1 MSKMSNGPTTGK
13 EITRIPQKNDRM
25 PRAPGS
31 GDRGPLQFDS
41 RHAKHI
47 SELVGAA
54 SPDVVT
60 VPPTTTIMG
69 AIKTMTFYG
78 FSRLPIADAG
88 TKRLMGFV
96 TSVDIVDFLGGGLR
110 HNLLQEK
117 YGGNIFT
124 AINADIR
131 EIMSDKLT
139 YASDSASLNDVL
151 NLMYEKN
158 VGGLPIVDED
168 TRIKAIITEEDF
180 VRFCRG
186 LDTGL
191 AVESFMSPNVV
202 TAPAQ
207 TTIEKMTRMIIQKGF
222 RRMPV
227 VQDGVLMGMVT
238 ASDIMKYLGSGA
250 AFEKVVTG
258 DIGEVMNQ
266 PVKSLIKRSLLTTE
280 KKVDLGQAARKMLDS
295 DIGSLPVMDKGS
307 LVGILTERDYVR
319 ALAENRGLLP

>member
-1 MSKMSNGPTTGK
+1 MNKGPTTGK
-13 EITRIPQKNDRM
+13 DVTRIPQKSDRM
-25 PRAPGS
+25 PVSPGS
-31 GDRGPLQFDS
+31 GERAPLQFDS
-41 RHAKHI
+41 RNAKRT
-47 SELVGAA
+47 SNVVGVA

-69 AIKTMTFYG
+69 AIKTMIFYG
-78 FSRLPIADAG
+78 FSRLPIADPG
-88 TKRLMGFV
+88 TKRLIGFV
-96 TSVDIVDFLGGGLR
+96 TSVDVVDFLGGGLR
-110 HNLLQEK
+110 HNLLRDK

-124 AINADIR
+124 AINADIT
-131 EIMSDKLT
+131 EIMSTSLT
-139 YASDSASLNDVL
+139 YTSDKSTLNDVL
-151 NLMYEKN
+151 KLMYEKN

-168 TRIKAIITEEDF
+168 QRIKAIITEEDF

-186 LDTGL
+186 TETGL
-191 AVESFMSPNVV
+191 TVESFMSPNVV

-238 ASDIMKYLGSGA
+238 ASDIMKYLGGGD
-250 AFEKVVTG
+250 AFQKVVTG

-266 PVKSLIKRSLLTTE
+266 PIKSLIKRSLMATE
-280 KKVDLGQAARKMLDS
+280 RKADLGHAARKMMDN
-295 DIGSLPVMDKGS
+295 DIGSLPVMDRGS

-319 ALAENRGLLP
+319 ALAENRGILQ

>member
-1 MSKMSNGPTTGK
+1 MRGPTSGK
-13 EITRIPQKNDRM
+13 DVTRIPQRDDRM
-25 PRAPGS
+25 PISPGS

-41 RHAKHI
+41 RPARRLGEVL
-47 SELVGAA
+47 SVA
-54 SPDVVT
+54 SPSVVT
-60 VPPTTTIMG
+60 APPTTTIMG
-69 AIKTMTFYG
+69 AIKTMIYYG

-88 TKRLMGFV
+88 TGRLIGFV

-110 HNLLQEK
+110 HNLLSEK
-117 YGGNIFT
+117 YKGNIFT

-131 EIMSDKLT
+131 EIMSTRLT
-139 YASDSASLNDVL
+139 YASDKFSLNDAL
-151 NLMYEKN
+151 KLMYEKN

-180 VRFCRG
+180 VRFTAG
-186 LDTGL
+186 IETDLN
-191 AVESFMSPNVV
+191 VESFMSANVV

-238 ASDIMKYLGSGA
+238 ASDIMKYMGSGE

-258 DIGEVMNQ
+258 DIGEVMNL
-266 PVKSLIKRSLLTTE
+266 PIKSLIKRNLVSTE
-280 KKVDLGQAARKMLDS
+280 RTADLGTAARKMVEN
-295 DIGSLPVMDKGS
+295 DIGSLPVMDRGS

-319 ALAENRGLLP
+319 ALAENRGILT

>member
-1 MSKMSNGPTTGK
+1 MSKGPTTGK
-13 EITRIPQKNDRM
+13 EVTRIPQKNDRM
-25 PRAPGS
+25 PVAPGS

-41 RHAKHI
+41 RHAKRA
-47 SELVGAA
+47 SDVVGVA

-60 VPPTTTIMG
+60 VPPTTTIMS

-78 FSRLPIADAG
+78 FSRLPVADPG
-88 TKRLMGFV
+88 TKRLIGFV
-96 TSVDIVDFLGGGLR
+96 TSVDVVDFLGGGLR
-110 HNLLQEK
+110 HNLLREK

-124 AINADIR
+124 AINADIT
-131 EIMSDKLT
+131 EIMSTNLT
-139 YASDSASLNDVL
+139 YASDKASLNDVL
-151 NLMYEKN
+151 KLMYEKN

-168 TRIKAIITEEDF
+168 IRIKAIITEEDF

-191 AVESFMSPNVV
+191 CVEAFMSTHVV

-238 ASDIMKYLGSGA
+238 ASDIMKYLGGGE

-266 PVKSLIKRSLLTTE
+266 PIKILIKRGLLATE
-280 KKVDLGQAARKMLDS
+280 KKADLGQAARKMMDNE
-295 DIGSLPVMDKGS
+295 IGSLPVMDKGS

-319 ALAENRGLLP
+319 ALAENRGILA

>member
-1 MSKMSNGPTTGK
+1 MSNGPTTGK
-13 EITRIPQKNDRM
+13 EISRLPQKNDRM
-25 PRAPGS
+25 PKPPGS

-47 SELVGAA
+47 SELLGAA

-266 PVKSLIKRSLLTTE
+266 PVKILIKRSLLTTE

-319 ALAENRGLLP
+319 ALAENRGILP

>member
-1 MSKMSNGPTTGK
+1 MSKGLTSGK
-13 EITRIPQKNDRM
+13 DVTRIPQRNERM
-25 PRAPGS
+25 PVSPGS
-31 GDRGPLQFDS
+31 GERGPLQFDS
-41 RHAKHI
+41 RHAKRMGEAL
-47 SELVGAA
+47 SAA

-88 TKRLMGFV
+88 TKRLIGFV

-110 HNLLQEK
+110 HNLLREK

-131 EIMSDKLT
+131 EIMSTKLT
-139 YASDSASLNDVL
+139 YASDNSSLNDVL
-151 NLMYEKN
+151 RLMYEKN
-158 VGGLPIVDED
+158 VGGLPIVDDEN
-168 TRIKAIITEEDF
+168 RIKAIITEEDF
-180 VRFCRG
+180 VRFCSG
-186 LDTGL
+186 LETGL
-191 AVESFMSPNVV
+191 SVESFMSHNVV

-238 ASDIMKYLGSGA
+238 ASDIMKYLGSGD

-266 PVKSLIKRSLLTTE
+266 PIKSLIKRGLVVTE
-280 KKVDLGQAARKMLDS
+280 KRADLGAAARRMMDG

-307 LVGILTERDYVR
+307 LAGILTERDYVR
-319 ALAENRGLLP
+319 ALAENRGILS

>member
-1 MSKMSNGPTTGK
+1 MSKGPTTGK
-13 EITRIPQKNDRM
+13 EVTRIPQKNDRM
-25 PRAPGS
+25 PVAPGS

-41 RHAKHI
+41 RHAKRA
-47 SELVGAA
+47 SDVVGVA

-60 VPPTTTIMG
+60 VPPTTTIMS

-78 FSRLPIADAG
+78 FSRLPVADPG
-88 TKRLMGFV
+88 TKRLIGFV
-96 TSVDIVDFLGGGLR
+96 TSVDVVDFLGGGLR
-110 HNLLQEK
+110 HNLLREK

-124 AINADIR
+124 AINADIT
-131 EIMSDKLT
+131 EIMSTNLT
-139 YASDSASLNDVL
+139 YASDKASLNDVL
-151 NLMYEKN
+151 KLMYEKN

-168 TRIKAIITEEDF
+168 IRIKAIITEEDF

-191 AVESFMSPNVV
+191 AVEAFMSPHVV

-238 ASDIMKYLGSGA
+238 ASDIMKYLGSGD

-266 PVKSLIKRSLLTTE
+266 PIKSLIKRSLLVTE
-280 KKVDLGQAARKMLDS
+280 KKADLGQAARKMMDN

-319 ALAENRGLLP
+319 ALAENRGILA

>member
-1 MSKMSNGPTTGK
+1 MSNGPTTGK

-131 EIMSDKLT
+131 DIMSDKLT

-280 KKVDLGQAARKMLDS
+280 KKVDLGHAARKMLDS

>member
-1 MSKMSNGPTTGK
+1 MLLAMNMTLA
-13 EITRIPQKNDRM
+13 E
-25 PRAPGS
+25 
-31 GDRGPLQFDS
+31 
-41 RHAKHI
+41 RHRI

-139 YASDSASLNDVL
+139 YASDNDSLNDVL
-151 NLMYEKN
+151 KLMYEKN

-266 PVKSLIKRSLLTTE
+266 PIKSLIKRSLLTTE

-319 ALAENRGLLP
+319 ALAENRGILP

>member
-1 MSKMSNGPTTGK
+1 
-13 EITRIPQKNDRM
+13 M
-25 PRAPGS
+25 PKQPGS

-96 TSVDIVDFLGGGLR
+96 TSVDVVDFLGGGLR

-131 EIMSDKLT
+131 DIMSDKLT
-139 YASDSASLNDVL
+139 YASDNDSLNDVL

-186 LDTGL
+186 MDTGL
-191 AVESFMSPNVV
+191 TVESFMSPNVV

-238 ASDIMKYLGSGA
+238 ASDIMKYLGSGE

-266 PVKSLIKRSLLTTE
+266 PIKILIKRSLLTTE
-280 KKVDLGQAARKMLDS
+280 KKVDMGQAARKMLDS

>member
-1 MSKMSNGPTTGK
+1 MIKGPTTGK
-13 EITRIPQKNDRM
+13 EVTRIPQKSDRM
-25 PRAPGS
+25 PIAPGS
-31 GDRGPLQFDS
+31 GERAPLQFDS
-41 RHAKHI
+41 RNAKRT
-47 SELVGAA
+47 SNVVGVA

-88 TKRLMGFV
+88 TRRLIGFV
-96 TSVDIVDFLGGGLR
+96 TSVDVVDFLGGGLR
-110 HNLLQEK
+110 HNLLAEK
-117 YGGNIFT
+117 YNGNIFT

-131 EIMSDKLT
+131 EIMSTNLS
-139 YASDSASLNDVL
+139 YASDKASLNDVL
-151 NLMYEKN
+151 KMMYEKN

-168 TRIKAIITEEDF
+168 LRIKAIITEEDF

-186 LDTGL
+186 LETGL
-191 AVESFMSPNVV
+191 SVQSFMSPNVV

-238 ASDIMKYLGSGA
+238 ASDIMKYLGSGD
-250 AFEKVVTG
+250 AFQKVVTG
-258 DIGEVMNQ
+258 DVGEVMNQ
-266 PVKSLIKRSLLTTE
+266 PIKSLIKRNLISTE
-280 KKVDLGQAARKMLDS
+280 RNADMGVAARKMMDN

-307 LVGILTERDYVR
+307 LAGILTERDYVR
-319 ALAENRGLLP
+319 ALAENRGILP

>member
-1 MSKMSNGPTTGK
+1 MRGPTSGK
-13 EITRIPQKNDRM
+13 DVTRIPQRDDRM
-25 PRAPGS
+25 PISPGS

-41 RHAKHI
+41 RHAKR
-47 SELVGAA
+47 SGEVLNLATP
-54 SPDVVT
+54 SVVT

-69 AIKTMTFYG
+69 AIKTMIHYG
-78 FSRLPIADAG
+78 FSRLPITDAG
-88 TKRLMGFV
+88 TNRLIGFV

-110 HNLLQEK
+110 HNLLSEK
-117 YGGNIFT
+117 YSGNIFT

-131 EIMSDKLT
+131 EIMSTKLT
-139 YASDSASLNDVL
+139 YASDKFSLNDAL
-151 NLMYEKN
+151 KLMYEKN
-158 VGGLPIVDED
+158 VGGLPIVDEE

-180 VRFCRG
+180 VRFTAG
-186 LDTGL
+186 IDTGL
-191 AVESFMSPNVV
+191 NVESFMSHNVV

-238 ASDIMKYLGSGA
+238 ASDIMKYMGSGE

-258 DIGEVMNQ
+258 DIGEVMNL
-266 PVKSLIKRSLLTTE
+266 PIKSLIKRNLVATE
-280 KKVDLGQAARKMLDS
+280 KNADLGVAAEKMVEN
-295 DIGSLPVMDKGS
+295 DIGSLPVMDRGS

-319 ALAENRGLLP
+319 ALAENRGILS

>member
-1 MSKMSNGPTTGK
+1 MSKGPTTGK
-13 EITRIPQKNDRM
+13 EVTRIPQKNDRM
-25 PRAPGS
+25 PVAPGS

-41 RHAKHI
+41 RHAKRA
-47 SELVGAA
+47 SDVVGVA

-60 VPPTTTIMG
+60 VPPTTTIMS

-78 FSRLPIADAG
+78 FSRLPVADPG
-88 TKRLMGFV
+88 TKRLIGFV
-96 TSVDIVDFLGGGLR
+96 TSVDVVDFLGGGLR
-110 HNLLQEK
+110 HNLLREK

-124 AINADIR
+124 AINADIT
-131 EIMSDKLT
+131 EIMSTNLT
-139 YASDSASLNDVL
+139 YASDKASLNDVL
-151 NLMYEKN
+151 KLMYEKN

-168 TRIKAIITEEDF
+168 IRIKAIITEEDF

-191 AVESFMSPNVV
+191 CVEAFMSTHVV

-238 ASDIMKYLGSGA
+238 ASDIMKYLGSGD

-266 PVKSLIKRSLLTTE
+266 PIKSLIKRSLLVTE
-280 KKVDLGQAARKMLDS
+280 KKADLGQAARKMMDNE
-295 DIGSLPVMDKGS
+295 IGALPVMDKGS
-307 LVGILTERDYVR
+307 LAGILTERDYVR
-319 ALAENRGLLP
+319 ALAENRGILA

>member
-1 MSKMSNGPTTGK
+1 MSKGPTTGK
-13 EITRIPQKNDRM
+13 EVTRIPKKNDRM
-25 PRAPGS
+25 PVAPGS
-31 GDRGPLQFDS
+31 GKRAPLQFDS
-41 RHAKHI
+41 RPARRTG
-47 SELVGAA
+47 EVLNVA

-88 TKRLMGFV
+88 TRRLIGFV

-110 HNLLQEK
+110 HNLLREK
-117 YGGNIFT
+117 FGGNIFT

-131 EIMSDKLT
+131 EIMSTKLT
-139 YASDSASLNDVL
+139 YASDKSSLNDVL
-151 NLMYEKN
+151 KLMYEKN
-158 VGGLPIVDED
+158 VGGLPIVDEE
-168 TRIKAIITEEDF
+168 TRIEAIITEEDF
-180 VRFCRG
+180 VRFCSS

-191 AVESFMSPNVV
+191 LVESFMSPNVV

-238 ASDIMKYLGSGA
+238 ASDIMKYLGSGD

-258 DIGEVMNQ
+258 DIAEVMNQ
-266 PVKSLIKRSLLTTE
+266 PIKSLIKSSLIVTE
-280 KKVDLGQAARKMLDS
+280 KRADLGAAAKRMMDN
-295 DIGSLPVMDKGS
+295 DIGSLPVLDRES
-307 LVGILTERDYVR
+307 LAGILTERDYVR
-319 ALAENRGLLP
+319 ALAENRGILS

>member
-139 YASDSASLNDVL
+139 YTSDSASLNDVL

>member
-1 MSKMSNGPTTGK
+1 MSKGPTTGK
-13 EITRIPQKNDRM
+13 EVTRIPQKNDRM
-25 PRAPGS
+25 PIAPGS

-41 RHAKHI
+41 RHAKRA
-47 SELVGAA
+47 SDVVGVA

-78 FSRLPIADAG
+78 FSRLPIADPG
-88 TKRLMGFV
+88 TKRLIGFV
-96 TSVDIVDFLGGGLR
+96 TSVDVVDFLGGGLR
-110 HNLLQEK
+110 HNLLREK

-124 AINADIR
+124 AINADIT
-131 EIMSDKLT
+131 EIMSTTLT
-139 YASDSASLNDVL
+139 YASDKASLNDVL
-151 NLMYEKN
+151 KLMYEKN

-168 TRIKAIITEEDF
+168 TRIKAIITEEDV

-191 AVESFMSPNVV
+191 TVEAFMSPNVV
-202 TAPAQ
+202 TAPVQ

-238 ASDIMKYLGSGA
+238 ASDIMKYLGSGD

-266 PVKSLIKRSLLTTE
+266 PIKSLIKRSLLATE
-280 KKVDLGQAARKMLDS
+280 KKADLGQAARKMMDN
-295 DIGSLPVMDKGS
+295 DIGALPVMDKGS

-319 ALAENRGLLP
+319 ALAENRGILA

>member
-1 MSKMSNGPTTGK
+1 MSNGPTTGK

-25 PRAPGS
+25 PKQPGS

-88 TKRLMGFV
+88 TKRLIGFV

-131 EIMSDKLT
+131 DIMSDKLT
-139 YASDSASLNDVL
+139 YASDNDSLNEVL

-191 AVESFMSPNVV
+191 TVESFMSPNVV

-238 ASDIMKYLGSGA
+238 ASDIMKYLGSGE

-266 PVKSLIKRSLLTTE
+266 PIKILIKRSLLTTE

>member
-1 MSKMSNGPTTGK
+1 MSKGPTTGK
-13 EITRIPQKNDRM
+13 EVTRIPQKNDRM
-25 PRAPGS
+25 PVAPGS

-41 RHAKHI
+41 RHAKQA
-47 SELVGAA
+47 SDVVGVA

-60 VPPTTTIMG
+60 VPPTTTIMS

-78 FSRLPIADAG
+78 FSRLPIADPG
-88 TKRLMGFV
+88 TKRLIGFV
-96 TSVDIVDFLGGGLR
+96 TSVDVVDFLGGGLR
-110 HNLLQEK
+110 HNLLREK

-124 AINADIR
+124 AINADIT
-131 EIMSDKLT
+131 EIMSTNLT
-139 YASDSASLNDVL
+139 YASDKASLNDVL
-151 NLMYEKN
+151 KQMYEKN

-168 TRIKAIITEEDF
+168 IRIKAIITEEDF

-191 AVESFMSPNVV
+191 CVEAFMSPHVV

-238 ASDIMKYLGSGA
+238 ASDIMKYLGSGD

-266 PVKSLIKRSLLTTE
+266 PIKSLIKRSLLVTE
-280 KKVDLGQAARKMLDS
+280 KKADLGQAARKMMDNE
-295 DIGSLPVMDKGS
+295 IGALPVMDKGS
-307 LVGILTERDYVR
+307 LAGILTERDYVR
-319 ALAENRGLLP
+319 ALAENRGILA

>member
-1 MSKMSNGPTTGK
+1 M
-13 EITRIPQKNDRM
+13 TRIPKKSDRL
-25 PRAPGS
+25 PIAPGS

-41 RHAKHI
+41 RHSKHVSDVMGI
-47 SELVGAA
+47 A

-88 TKRLMGFV
+88 TKRLIGFV

-110 HNLLQEK
+110 HNLLSEK

-131 EIMSDKLT
+131 EIMSTKLT
-139 YASDSASLNDVL
+139 HASVNSTMNDVL
-151 NLMYEKN
+151 KLMYEQN
-158 VGGLPIVDED
+158 VGGLPIVDEE

-180 VRFCRG
+180 VRFCCG
-186 LDTGL
+186 IDTGL
-191 AVESFMSPNVV
+191 TAESFMSPNVV

-222 RRMPV
+222 RRMPIV
-227 VQDGVLMGMVT
+227 HDGVLMGMVT
-238 ASDIMKYLGSGA
+238 ASDIMKYLGSGD

-258 DIGEVMNQ
+258 DIREVMNQ
-266 PVKSLIKRSLLTTE
+266 PIKILIKRSLMAAE
-280 KKVDLGQAARKMLDS
+280 KKTDLGTAARKMIDN
-295 DIGSLPVMDKGS
+295 DIGSLPIMDKGA

-319 ALAENRGLLP
+319 ALAENKGILP

>member
-1 MSKMSNGPTTGK
+1 
-13 EITRIPQKNDRM
+13 M
-25 PRAPGS
+25 PVAPGS
-31 GDRGPLQFDS
+31 GKRAPLQFDS
-41 RHAKHI
+41 RPARRTG
-47 SELVGAA
+47 EVLNVA

-88 TKRLMGFV
+88 TRRLIGFV

-110 HNLLQEK
+110 HNLLREK
-117 YGGNIFT
+117 FGGNIFT

-131 EIMSDKLT
+131 EIMSTKLT
-139 YASDSASLNDVL
+139 YASDKSSLNDVL
-151 NLMYEKN
+151 KLMYEKN
-158 VGGLPIVDED
+158 VGGLPIVDEE
-168 TRIKAIITEEDF
+168 TRIEAIITEEDF
-180 VRFCRG
+180 VRFCSS

-191 AVESFMSPNVV
+191 LVESFMSPNVV

-238 ASDIMKYLGSGA
+238 ASDIMKYLGSGD

-258 DIGEVMNQ
+258 DIAEVMNQ
-266 PVKSLIKRSLLTTE
+266 PIKSLIKSSLIVTE
-280 KKVDLGQAARKMLDS
+280 KRADLGAAAKRMMDN
-295 DIGSLPVMDKGS
+295 DIGSLPVLDRES
-307 LVGILTERDYVR
+307 LAGILTERDYVR
-319 ALAENRGLLP
+319 ALAENRGILS

>member
-1 MSKMSNGPTTGK
+1 MSKGPTTGK
-13 EITRIPQKNDRM
+13 EVTRIPQKNDRM
-25 PRAPGS
+25 PIAPGS

-41 RHAKHI
+41 RHAKRA
-47 SELVGAA
+47 SDVVGVA

-78 FSRLPIADAG
+78 FSRLPIADPG
-88 TKRLMGFV
+88 TKRLIGFV
-96 TSVDIVDFLGGGLR
+96 TSVDVVDFLGGGLR
-110 HNLLQEK
+110 HNLLREK

-124 AINADIR
+124 AINADIT
-131 EIMSDKLT
+131 EIMSTTLT
-139 YASDSASLNDVL
+139 YASDKASLNDVL
-151 NLMYEKN
+151 KLMYEKN

-168 TRIKAIITEEDF
+168 TRIKAIITEEDV

-191 AVESFMSPNVV
+191 TVEAFMSPNVV
-202 TAPAQ
+202 TAPVQ

-238 ASDIMKYLGSGA
+238 ASDIMKYLGSGD

-266 PVKSLIKRSLLTTE
+266 PIKSLIKRSLLATE
-280 KKVDLGQAARKMLDS
+280 KKADLGQAARKMMDN

-307 LVGILTERDYVR
+307 LAGILTERDYVR
-319 ALAENRGLLP
+319 ALAENRGILA